1 MTRTPC
7 KLGLNYTCLTT
18 PESIAITS
26 QFKDQTGHCTHVVYF
41 QEYVYAAHLLR
52 LQSDPE
58 CVLQVCDFRCSTVVF
73 PEHHVA
79 LTCCQNDHNRGKQ
92 CPSTFTEVFS
102 PIGIFKKSL
111 LKTYKT

>member
-73 PEHHVA
+73 PEHHMLRSHAVRITIIEGNSA
-79 LTCCQNDHNRGKQ
+79 RPLLQKCF
-92 CPSTFTEVFS
+92 PS
-102 PIGIFKKSL
+102 
-111 LKTYKT
+111 